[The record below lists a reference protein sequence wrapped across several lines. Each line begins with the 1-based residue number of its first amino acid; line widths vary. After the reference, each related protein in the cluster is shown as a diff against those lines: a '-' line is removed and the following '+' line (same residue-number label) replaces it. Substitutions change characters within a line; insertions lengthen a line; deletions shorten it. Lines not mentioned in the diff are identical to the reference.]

1 MTYAIVIAVFLVLPA
16 VAAAARIA
24 AYQRH
29 GAHGRP
35 DLESGHIRDFRP
47 AHSLVHADHP
57 SQRVQGDAP
66 GPRDCTE
73 ARPATLRPVFSLGA
87 TPVPRGLSPWPSDMA
102 IGEEFDSDTP
112 GHRGR
117 AA

>member
-16 VAAAARIA
+16 VAAAARIT

-47 AHSLVHADHP
+47 AHSLVHADHL
-57 SQRVQGDAP
+57 SHQVQGDAP
-66 GPRDCTE
+66 GPRDRTE

-87 TPVPRGLSPWPSDMA
+87 TPVPRGLSPWPSDRA
-102 IGEEFDSDTP
+102 IAEEFNSDTP
-112 GHRGR
+112 GRRGR
-117 AA
+117 AV